1 MATVT
6 AISTK
11 GGGGGKA
18 TLEYICC
25 DDKTD
30 SKKHV
35 TTLNCSLP
43 TVYQEFKNTREM
55 YGKTG
60 GIKYYHFVQSHPS
73 GYAIES
79 TLAHRIAVEFA
90 EKAFK
95 GHECVVATHID
106 AEHIHSHIVF
116 NSVNAD
122 TGKKYHSNKFTLN
135 DIRNISD
142 EICKKYGVQTL
153 EKPVVNQRTDGITT
167 GEYRSAMK
175 GESWK
180 IDLINVIDEVMK
192 QAKTQKQ
199 FCFLMR
205 QRGYGVRW
213 EDSRKYI
220 TYTCPNGKRCRDNR
234 LHEPRYSKEMMC
246 NEFKIRADE
255 IGFEIKS
262 GRSDEHTTGDLC
274 SRQQLESSDSSA
286 YVTHPSSRTGKQRS
300 HSDYDCGADELS
312 LGKSAGDIRQG
323 EIRMQPHSTNNS
335 GADSE
340 LSDELNQSIGETV
353 VTGWEAERGILFEAE
368 KLRRMETQNAIE
380 NAQSD
385 CDFAIGTAD
394 IVDSIAGIAS
404 IIDNAPTDPE
414 ELERYIE
421 VHRAAQNAG
430 LLIGAAVAAIE
441 ILSERLEEIKA
452 DTEEFDMDIS

>member
-11 GGGGGKA
+11 GGGGVKA
-18 TLEYICC
+18 TLEYICRE
-25 DDKTD
+25 DKTD
-30 SKKHV
+30 NQKYV
-35 TTLNCSLP
+35 TALNCSLP

-73 GYAIES
+73 GDEIQPE
-79 TLAHRIAVEFA
+79 LAHRIAVEFA
-90 EKAFK
+90 EKAFS
-95 GHECVVATHID
+95 GFECVVATHTD

-116 NSVNAD
+116 NAVNVD
-122 TGKKYHSNKFTLN
+122 TGMKYHSNKFTLN
-135 DIRNISD
+135 DIRTLSD

-213 EDSRKYI
+213 EESRKYI
-220 TYTCPNGKRCRDNR
+220 TYTCPNGKRCRDSR
-234 LHEPRYSKEMMC
+234 LHEPKYSKEMML

-255 IGFEIKS
+255 ISFEIKS

-286 YVTHPSSRTGKQRS
+286 YVTHPSGRTGQRKS
-300 HSDYDCGADELS
+300 KSDYDRGRNDNLS
-312 LGKSAGDIRQG
+312 GKSASNIRQG
-323 EIRMQPHSTNNS
+323 ESGMQTHSANDS
-335 GADSE
+335 RADE
-340 LSDELNQSIGETV
+340 QFIDELNQSIGETV
-353 VTGWEAERGILFEAE
+353 VTGWEAERRILLQAE
-368 KLRRMETQNAIE
+368 MLRRMETQNTIE

-385 CDFAIGTAD
+385 CVFTDGALD
-394 IVDSIAGIAS
+394 VIAGLADVAS

-421 VHRAAQNAG
+421 AQRAAQNAG

-441 ILSERLEEIKA
+441 LLSERLEEIKA
-452 DTEEFDMDIS
+452 EIEDIDMDIS

>member
-1 MATVT
+1 M
-6 AISTK
+6 
-11 GGGGGKA
+11 
-18 TLEYICC
+18 
-25 DDKTD
+25 
-30 SKKHV
+30 
-35 TTLNCSLP
+35 
-43 TVYQEFKNTREM
+43 
-55 YGKTG
+55 
-60 GIKYYHFVQSHPS
+60 
-73 GYAIES
+73 
-79 TLAHRIAVEFA
+79 EFA
-90 EKAFK
+90 EIAFK

-122 TGKKYHSNKFTLN
+122 TGMKYHSNKFTLN

-142 EICKKYGVQTL
+142 EICQKYGVQTL

-180 IDLINVIDEVMK
+180 IDLINTIDEVMK

-255 IGFEIKS
+255 ISFEIQS
-262 GRSDEHTTGDLC
+262 GRSDKHTAGDIR

-286 YVTHPSSRTGKQRS
+286 YVTHPSGRTGQRES
-300 HSDYDCGADELS
+300 KSDYDRGADELS
-312 LGKSAGDIRQG
+312 LGKSAGDIQSG
-323 EIRMQPHSTNNS
+323 ESGMQTHSANNS
-335 GADSE
+335 RADE
-340 LSDELNQSIGETV
+340 QFTDQSHQPVGEAV
-353 VTGWEAERGILFEAE
+353 VTGWETERGLLLAAERI
-368 KLRRMETQNAIE
+368 RRMETQNAIE
-380 NAQSD
+380 NAQVG
-385 CDFAIGTAD
+385 CDFAVGA
-394 IVDSIAGIAS
+394 VDVIAGIADVAS

-421 VHRAAQNAG
+421 AQRAAQNAG

-441 ILSERLEEIKA
+441 LLSERLEEMKA
-452 DTEEFDMDIS
+452 DTEDIDMDIS

>member
-18 TLEYICC
+18 TLEYICR

-30 SKKHV
+30 NQKYV
-35 TTLNCSLP
+35 TALNCSLP

-73 GYAIES
+73 GYEIQPE
-79 TLAHRIAVEFA
+79 LAHRIAVELA

-116 NSVNAD
+116 NSVNAE
-122 TGKKYHSNKFTLN
+122 TGTKYHSNKFTLN

-142 EICKKYGVQTL
+142 EICQKYGMQTL
-153 EKPVVNQRTDGITT
+153 EKPVVNQRTNGITT

-205 QRGYGVRW
+205 QKGYGVRW

-234 LHEPRYSKEMMC
+234 LHDQRYSKEMMC
-246 NEFKIRADE
+246 DEFKIREAE

-262 GRSDEHTTGDLC
+262 GRSDEHTAGDIC

-286 YVTHPSSRTGKQRS
+286 YVTHPSNRTGQRES
-300 HSDYDCGADELS
+300 KSGYDCGADELS
-312 LGKSAGDIRQG
+312 LGKSAGNIRSG
-323 EIRMQPHSTNNS
+323 EIGVQTHSANNS
-335 GADSE
+335 RADNE
-340 LSDELNQSIGETV
+340 LSDELNQPIREAV
-353 VTGWEAERGILFEAE
+353 ITGWETERRILFEAE

-385 CDFAIGTAD
+385 CDFAVGAVD
-394 IVDSIAGIAS
+394 IVDGVANVAS

-421 VHRAAQNAG
+421 AQRAAQNAG

-441 ILSERLEEIKA
+441 LLSEKLEEMKA
-452 DTEEFDMDIS
+452 DAEDIDMDIS

>member
-11 GGGGGKA
+11 GGSGGKA
-18 TLEYICC
+18 TLEYICR

-30 SKKHV
+30 NQKYV

-73 GYAIES
+73 GYEIQPE
-79 TLAHRIAVEFA
+79 LAHKIAVEFA

-95 GHECVVATHID
+95 GYECVVATHID

-116 NSVNAD
+116 NAVNAD
-122 TGKKYHSNKFTLN
+122 SGMKYHSNKFTLN
-135 DIRNISD
+135 DIRNLSD
-142 EICKKYGVQTL
+142 EICQKYGVQTL

-180 IDLINVIDEVMK
+180 IDLINTIDVVMK

-220 TYTCPNGKRCRDNR
+220 TYTCPNGRKCRCAK
-234 LHEPRYSKEMMC
+234 LHGEKFLKEMMEY
-246 NEFKIRADE
+246 EFEIRRECLDGTQQIRPEGGGGNHAHGGGGQPELDGGDQPAEKILRGTGGTVRITGRADDE
-255 IGFEIKS
+255 IWNRNAPAESESAVRS
-262 GRSDEHTTGDLC
+262 G
-274 SRQQLESSDSSA
+274 
-286 YVTHPSSRTGKQRS
+286 GK
-300 HSDYDCGADELS
+300 
-312 LGKSAGDIRQG
+312 
-323 EIRMQPHSTNNS
+323 RMQE
-335 GADSE
+335 DSE
-340 LSDELNQSIGETV
+340 IHSGTDKQFTDQSHQSIGETV
-353 VTGWEAERGILFEAE
+353 ITGWEAERGILLAAE
-368 KLRRMETQNAIE
+368 RIRRMEAQNAIE
-380 NAQSD
+380 NAQVG
-385 CDFAIGTAD
+385 CDFAVGALD
-394 IVDSIAGIAS
+394 IVAGIADVAS
-404 IIDNAPTDPE
+404 IMDESE
-414 ELERYIE
+414 ED
-421 VHRAAQNAG
+421 
-430 LLIGAAVAAIE
+430 
-441 ILSERLEEIKA
+441 EEIERHSDSKVLA
-452 DTEEFDMDIS
+452 EEIRRKEALGIHMG

>member
-18 TLEYICC
+18 TLEYICR

-30 SKKHV
+30 NQKYV
-35 TTLNCSLP
+35 TALNCSLP

-73 GYAIES
+73 GYEIQPE
-79 TLAHRIAVEFA
+79 LAHRIAVEFA

-122 TGKKYHSNKFTLN
+122 SGRKYHSNKFTLN
-135 DIRNISD
+135 DIRNLSD
-142 EICKKYGVQTL
+142 EMCQKYGVQTL

-167 GEYRSAMK
+167 GEYHSAMK

-192 QAKTQKQ
+192 QAKTRKQ

-213 EDSRKYI
+213 EESRKYI
-220 TYTCPNGKRCRDNR
+220 TYTCPNGKRCRDSR
-234 LHEPRYSKEMMC
+234 LHEPRYSKEMML

-255 IGFEIKS
+255 IGFEIQS

-286 YVTHPSSRTGKQRS
+286 YVTHPSGRTGKRES
-300 HSDYDCGADELS
+300 KSDYDSGADELS
-312 LGKSAGDIRQG
+312 LGKSASNIRQG
-323 EIRMQPHSTNNS
+323 EIRVQTHSANHS
-335 GADSE
+335 RADNKF
-340 LSDELNQSIGETV
+340 SDELNQPIGEAV
-353 VTGWEAERGILFEAE
+353 VTGWEAERRILLAAE
-368 KLRRMETQNAIE
+368 RIRRMEAQDAIE

-385 CDFAIGTAD
+385 CNFAVGA
-394 IVDSIAGIAS
+394 VNVIAGIA
-404 IIDNAPTDPE
+404 D
-414 ELERYIE
+414 
-421 VHRAAQNAG
+421 
-430 LLIGAAVAAIE
+430 VAAIVDE
-441 ILSERLEEIKA
+441 PTEDEDIERHSDSKVLAEEIRRKEA
-452 DTEEFDMDIS
+452 LGIHMG

>member
-18 TLEYICC
+18 TLEYICR

-30 SKKHV
+30 NQKYV
-35 TTLNCSLP
+35 TALNCSLP

-73 GYAIES
+73 GYEIQPE
-79 TLAHRIAVEFA
+79 LAHRIAVEFA
-90 EKAFK
+90 EKAFS
-95 GHECVVATHID
+95 GFECVVATHID

-135 DIRNISD
+135 DIRSISD
-142 EICKKYGVQTL
+142 EICQKYGVQTL

-205 QRGYGVRW
+205 QKGYGVRW
-213 EDSRKYI
+213 EESRKYI

-234 LHEPRYSKEMMC
+234 LHEPRYSKEMML

-255 IGFEIKS
+255 IGFEIQS
-262 GRSDEHTTGDLC
+262 GRSNEHTTGNIR
-274 SRQQLESSDSSA
+274 SRQQLESGDSSA
-286 YVTHPSSRTGKQRS
+286 YVTHPGGRTGQQRGRA
-300 HSDYDCGADELS
+300 DYDRGRNDNLS
-312 LGKSAGDIRQG
+312 GKSASNIRPS
-323 EIRMQPHSTNNS
+323 EIGVQTHSANNS
-335 GADSE
+335 GADNE

-353 VTGWEAERGILFEAE
+353 LTGWEVERGILLQAE

-380 NAQSD
+380 NAPLG
-385 CDFAIGTAD
+385 CDFADGALD
-394 IVDSIAGIAS
+394 LVAGIA
-404 IIDNAPTDPE
+404 D
-414 ELERYIE
+414 
-421 VHRAAQNAG
+421 
-430 LLIGAAVAAIE
+430 VAAIMDE
-441 ILSERLEEIKA
+441 SEEDEEIERHTDSKVLA
-452 DTEEFDMDIS
+452 EEIRRKEALGMHM

>member
-18 TLEYICC
+18 TLEYICR

-30 SKKHV
+30 NKKYV
-35 TTLNCSLP
+35 TAFNCSLP

-73 GYAIES
+73 GYEIEPE
-79 TLAHRIAVEFA
+79 LAHKIAVEFA

-142 EICKKYGVQTL
+142 EMCRKYGVQTL
-153 EKPVVNQRTDGITT
+153 EKPVVNQKTDGITT

-180 IDLINVIDEVMK
+180 IDLINTIDEVMK

-234 LHEPRYSKEMMC
+234 LHEPRYSKEMML

-262 GRSDEHTTGDLC
+262 GRSDKHTAGDLC
-274 SRQQLESSDSSA
+274 SRQQLESGDSSA
-286 YVTHPSSRTGKQRS
+286 YVTHPSHGTGKQRS
-300 HSDYDCGADELS
+300 QSDYDCGADELS
-312 LGKSAGDIRQG
+312 LGKSAGDIQSG
-323 EIRMQPHSTNNS
+323 EIGVQTHSANNS
-335 GADSE
+335 RADE
-340 LSDELNQSIGETV
+340 QFIDKFDQPIGKAV
-353 VTGWEAERGILFEAE
+353 ITGWEAERGILFETE
-368 KLRRMETQNAIE
+368 RIRRTQYETQSQADWNSY
-380 NAQSD
+380 SD
-385 CDFAIGTAD
+385 TISTAD
-394 IVDSIAGIAS
+394 IVDSIASVAS

-421 VHRAAQNAG
+421 AQRAAQNAG
-430 LLIGAAVAAIE
+430 ILIGAAVAAIE
-441 ILSERLEEIKA
+441 LLSEKLEEMKA
-452 DTEEFDMDIS
+452 DAEDIDMDIS

>member
-18 TLEYICC
+18 TLEYICR

-30 SKKHV
+30 NQKYV
-35 TTLNCSLP
+35 TALNCSLP

-73 GYAIES
+73 GYEIQPE
-79 TLAHRIAVEFA
+79 LAHRIAVELA

-116 NSVNAD
+116 NSVNAE
-122 TGKKYHSNKFTLN
+122 TGTKYHSNKFTLN

-142 EICKKYGVQTL
+142 EICQKYGMQTL
-153 EKPVVNQRTDGITT
+153 EKPVVNQRTNGITT

-205 QRGYGVRW
+205 QKGYGVRW

-234 LHEPRYSKEMMC
+234 LHDQRYSKEMMC
-246 NEFKIRADE
+246 DEFKIRADE

-262 GRSDEHTTGDLC
+262 GRSDEHTAGDIC

-286 YVTHPSSRTGKQRS
+286 YVTHPSNRTGQRES
-300 HSDYDCGADELS
+300 KSGYDCGADELS
-312 LGKSAGDIRQG
+312 LGKSAGNIRSG
-323 EIRMQPHSTNNS
+323 EIGVQTHSANNS
-335 GADSE
+335 RADNE
-340 LSDELNQSIGETV
+340 LSDELNQPIREAV
-353 VTGWEAERGILFEAE
+353 ITGWETERRILFEAE

-385 CDFAIGTAD
+385 CDFAVGAVD
-394 IVDSIAGIAS
+394 IVDGVANVAS

-421 VHRAAQNAG
+421 AQRAAQNAG

-441 ILSERLEEIKA
+441 LLSEKLEEMKA
-452 DTEEFDMDIS
+452 DAEDIDMDIS

>member
-18 TLEYICC
+18 TIEYICR

-30 SKKHV
+30 NQKYV
-35 TTLNCSLP
+35 TALNCSLP

-73 GYAIES
+73 GYAIEPE
-79 TLAHRIAVEFA
+79 LAHKIAVEFA

-122 TGKKYHSNKFTLN
+122 TGMKYHSNKFTLN

-142 EICKKYGVQTL
+142 EICQKYGVQTL

-180 IDLINVIDEVMK
+180 IDLINTIDEVMK
-192 QAKTQKQ
+192 QAKSRKQ
-199 FCFLMR
+199 FVFMMKQL
-205 QRGYGVRW
+205 GYGVRW

-234 LHEPRYSKEMMC
+234 LHEPRYSKEMML

-262 GRSDEHTTGDLC
+262 GRSDEHTTGDLR

-286 YVTHPSSRTGKQRS
+286 YVTHPSGRTGQRES
-300 HSDYDCGADELS
+300 KSDYDRGRNDNLS
-312 LGKSAGDIRQG
+312 GKSTGDIRQG
-323 EIRMQPHSTNNS
+323 EIGMQTHSANNS
-335 GADSE
+335 GADKQ
-340 LSDELNQSIGETV
+340 LSDELDQPIGEAV
-353 VTGWEAERGILFEAE
+353 LTGWEAERGILLQAE

-385 CDFAIGTAD
+385 CDFAVGAVD
-394 IVDSIAGIAS
+394 IVDGVANVAS
-404 IIDNAPTDPE
+404 IINNAPTDPE

-421 VHRAAQNAG
+421 AQRAAQNAG

-441 ILSERLEEIKA
+441 LLSEKLEEMKA
-452 DTEEFDMDIS
+452 DAEDIDMDIS

>member
-6 AISTK
+6 TISTK

-18 TLEYICC
+18 TLEYICR

-30 SKKHV
+30 NQKYV
-35 TTLNCSLP
+35 TALNCSLP

-73 GYAIES
+73 GYEIQPEP
-79 TLAHRIAVEFA
+79 AHRIAVEFA

-95 GHECVVATHID
+95 GHECIVATHID
-106 AEHIHSHIVF
+106 AEHVHSHIVF
-116 NSVNAD
+116 NSINAD

-142 EICKKYGVQTL
+142 EICQKYNVQTL

-213 EDSRKYI
+213 EESRKYI
-220 TYTCPNGKRCRDNR
+220 TYTCPNGKRCRDSR
-234 LHEPRYSKEMMC
+234 LHEPKYSKEMML

-262 GRSDEHTTGDLC
+262 GRSDEHTAGDIR
-274 SRQQLESSDSSA
+274 SRQQLESGDSSA
-286 YVTHPSSRTGKQRS
+286 YVTHPSGGTGQQRS

-312 LGKSAGDIRQG
+312 LGKSASDIRQG
-323 EIRMQPHSTNNS
+323 KSGMQIYSAIDS
-335 GADSE
+335 GADNE
-340 LSDELNQSIGETV
+340 LSYKLNQPIGEAV
-353 VTGWEAERGILFEAE
+353 ITGWEAERGILYEAE
-368 KLRRMETQNAIE
+368 RIRRTQYETQSQADWNSY
-380 NAQSD
+380 SD
-385 CDFAIGTAD
+385 TIGTAD
-394 IVDSIAGIAS
+394 IVDSVASIAS

-421 VHRAAQNAG
+421 AQRATQNAG
-430 LLIGAAVAAIE
+430 LLIGAAIAAIE
-441 ILSERLEEIKA
+441 LLSEKFEEMKA
-452 DTEEFDMDIS
+452 DAEDIDMDIS